1 MAAKKGRDL
10 KIKATLNA
18 VDNAS
23 GPITKAFKEVRAQA
37 AITTKSFKAIGKN
50 FKAIGKKMMR
60 ATTAGAGALAAAGA
74 AVFKKTVDW
83 ADKNDEMIKF
93 SRQIG
98 FSVES
103 VQELDYAAGQQ
114 GVGADTLRKSLEKM
128 NVVVGQLRVGQG
140 ALASFLQRT
149 DRGLLRQI
157 KSAKSNEEVFDLVIK
172 KLIDI
177 PAPAQKAAF
186 AMAAFGKSGTK
197 MVRLV
202 EGGIENLSDLREEAR
217 KFGIV
222 VSKETAE
229 NSEVMGDEL
238 DRLQRSIQGIKN
250 DILSRLLP
258 VINPIITKTW
268 QWVIANREV
277 FAAGLQSQIDK
288 TINKIKEIHG
298 WWEANRT
305 SVIKFGREAF
315 DALKG
320 TISVLNSA
328 FSFLRENSQIILGVI
343 KKIALFYLPVKI
355 ITGIAAVTT
364 AVNTQLIPSVI
375 SLGGV
380 FKAIAT
386 NPYFLAITAAI
397 ASAYALAEEFDRAGK
412 AKMEKAARK
421 TGTYLTTSEDEAKRS
436 GMMAARRA
444 SLQARSGRAL
454 SEAAQVPKN
463 IDVFGESSESLEK
476 RWAALR
482 ERFPLPQKVGGEI
495 VVKFENAPPG
505 LRVKEVEKPRGQG
518 VDLSAAVGYNLAG
531 GVAL

>member
-1 MAAKKGRDL
+1 MAKKHDL
-10 KIKATLNA
+10 KIKAVLAGVDEASKPLNA
-18 VDNAS
+18 AFS
-23 GPITKAFKEVRAQA
+23 KITVSSKKATATIERGVK
-37 AITTKSFKAIGKN
+37 KIGQGGLKIA
-50 FKAIGKKMMR
+50 KI
-60 ATTAGAGALAAAGA
+60 AAAGA
-74 AVFKKTVDW
+74 AALAASSAAALKYTADW
-83 ADKNDEMIKF
+83 AGKNDEMIKF

-482 ERFPLPQKVGGEI
+482 ERFPPPQKVGGEI

-505 LRVKEVEKPRGQG
+505 MELAEVSTPANQG
-518 VDLSAAVGYNLAG
+518 VSLSANVGFSAVG

>member
-1 MAAKKGRDL
+1 MAKKHDL
-10 KIKATLNA
+10 KIKAVLAGVDEASKPLNA
-18 VDNAS
+18 AFS
-23 GPITKAFKEVRAQA
+23 KITVSSKKATATIERGVK
-37 AITTKSFKAIGKN
+37 KIGQGGLKIA
-50 FKAIGKKMMR
+50 KI
-60 ATTAGAGALAAAGA
+60 AAAGA
-74 AVFKKTVDW
+74 AALAASSAAALKYTADW

-238 DRLQRSIQGIKN
+238 DRLQRSIQ
-250 DILSRLLP
+250 
-258 VINPIITKTW
+258 
-268 QWVIANREV
+268 E
-277 FAAGLQSQIDK
+277 
-288 TINKIKEIHG
+288 
-298 WWEANRT
+298 
-305 SVIKFGREAF
+305 
-315 DALKG
+315 
-320 TISVLNSA
+320 
-328 FSFLRENSQIILGVI
+328 
-343 KKIALFYLPVKI
+343 
-355 ITGIAAVTT
+355 
-364 AVNTQLIPSVI
+364 
-375 SLGGV
+375 
-380 FKAIAT
+380 
-386 NPYFLAITAAI
+386 
-397 ASAYALAEEFDRAGK
+397 
-412 AKMEKAARK
+412 
-421 TGTYLTTSEDEAKRS
+421 
-436 GMMAARRA
+436 
-444 SLQARSGRAL
+444 
-454 SEAAQVPKN
+454 
-463 IDVFGESSESLEK
+463 
-476 RWAALR
+476 
-482 ERFPLPQKVGGEI
+482 
-495 VVKFENAPPG
+495 
-505 LRVKEVEKPRGQG
+505 
-518 VDLSAAVGYNLAG
+518 
-531 GVAL
+531 